1 MNVHGETLAEF
12 LTRVWQARLWVFLG
26 AIAGILFGVVLLLLL
41 QPQYKA
47 RMIVAPAMTQD
58 SSDAFASFE
67 TGRAVE
73 NRALALVTEKA
84 LPPEFVRFEQ
94 VLREQT
100 VATILAKYDGILDKI
115 SEERTW
121 RIQPKNKIKE
131 RDLGDYLYAN
141 VKVQPI
147 GASSSRL
154 ITYAHPD
161 PEFAV
166 QVLKRLHTIADTTIR
181 QKTAAETQD
190 RIAYL
195 QKELSQT
202 GNPDHRNALTALLMK
217 QERRRMLVAMGQ
229 PYTAEIVEP
238 AFVSTRPDW
247 PSKVLVPMVC
257 LLIGACAG
265 FVVFSLRQVRRV

>member
-1 MNVHGETLAEF
+1 MTVHGETLAEF
-12 LTRVWQARLWVFLG
+12 LTRVWQARRWVFLG
-26 AIAGILFGVVLLLLL
+26 SLAGLVFGAALLLLL

-67 TGRAVE
+67 TGRVVE

-121 RIQPKNKIKE
+121 RIQPKNRMKE

-161 PEFAV
+161 PDFAV
-166 QVLKRLHTIADTTIR
+166 QILKRLHTIADTTIR

-238 AFVSTRPDW
+238 PFVSSRPDW
-247 PSKVLVPMVC
+247 PSKILVPMVS

-265 FVVFSLRQVRRV
+265 FVAFSLRQARKV